1 MSRLLING
9 GSRLNGEVRIS
20 GSKNAILPI
29 LAATLLAEK
38 PVIILDYPKI
48 TDVYNM
54 LSILKHIGCRITEDK
69 EKVVID
75 TSSAYL
81 WEMPDRLAKELR
93 SSIFMLGPVLGRF
106 KQAKFSYPGG
116 CEIGN
121 RPVDLHLKGL
131 RALNIDVKEIRGHIY
146 CETSK
151 LMGGEI
157 HMDYPSVGATENIMM
172 AAVKAQGQ
180 TVIRNAAREPEIVE
194 LERFINAMGGSVTG
208 AGTSTIYID
217 GVKELK
223 GVKYKCLPDRIVAG
237 TYMLAAAMTRGDV
250 TLSNTVPEHLFAVT
264 SKLKEAGVKVDVYG
278 DTIVVKAAD
287 RLKEMH
293 LIETSP
299 YPGFPTDMQAQV
311 CAAACIAEGT
321 SIILENVF
329 DNRFKHVGELIR
341 MGANITIKNNVAIIR
356 GVEKLFGT
364 DVTAMDLRGGAALV
378 LAGLC
383 AEGQTVIEQANLL
396 DRGYEHLEDTLNALG
411 AKVKRL
417 EDE

>member
-9 GSRLNGEVRIS
+9 GCRLKGEVRIS
-20 GSKNAILPI
+20 GSKNTVLPI
-29 LAATLLAEK
+29 FAASLLTEK
-38 PVIILDYPKI
+38 PVLIMDYPKI
-48 TDVYNM
+48 TDVCNM
-54 LSILKHIGCRITEDK
+54 LSILKHIGCRVTE
-69 EKVVID
+69 EKDRVIID
-75 TSSAYL
+75 SSTAKI
-81 WEMPDRLAKELR
+81 WEMPDRLAKEIR

-131 RALNIDVKEIRGHIY
+131 RSLNIDVKEVRGHIY
-146 CETSK
+146 CETDK
-151 LMGGEI
+151 IIGAEV

-194 LERFINAMGGSVTG
+194 LEQFINAMGGNVNG
-208 AGTSTIYID
+208 AGTSTIFIE
-217 GVKELK
+217 GVKDLG
-223 GVKYKCLPDRIVAG
+223 GVEYRCLPDRIVAG
-237 TYMLAAAMTRGDV
+237 TYMMACAMTRGDI
-250 TLSNTVPEHLFAVT
+250 TLLNVNPEHLFAVT
-264 SKLKEAGVKVDVYG
+264 SKLKEAGIMVETYTDAIRVR
-278 DTIVVKAAD
+278 TNH

-299 YPGFPTDMQAQV
+299 YPGFPTDMQAQA
-311 CAAACIAEGT
+311 CAAACVAEGT

-341 MGANITIKNNVAIIR
+341 MGANITIKNNVAIIK
-356 GVEKLFGT
+356 GVERLFGT
-364 DVTAMDLRGGAALV
+364 EVTAMDLRGGAALV

-383 AEGQTVIEQANLL
+383 AEGQTMVEQAQLL
-396 DRGYEHLEDTLNALG
+396 DRGYERFDEMLNILG
-411 AKVKRL
+411 AQIKRL